1 MGLSEGEVG
10 KTDGNRL
17 NKTLFTSL
25 DRPIPIQLTHT
36 HTHTH
41 LFPWHRHT
49 GRIRRLAL
57 SFVVCGNEGKD
68 LATGHRGVEWK

>member
-36 HTHTH
+36 HTQTHTCTS
-41 LFPWHRHT
+41 FPGTDTLGELGGLLCLLLCVGTRVKTWQQ
-49 GRIRRLAL
+49 
-57 SFVVCGNEGKD
+57 
-68 LATGHRGVEWK
+68 ATEV